1 MSAQRTIAKLR
12 AEKGDWIVTAL
23 EQHDTILAIQAY
35 ADAQRARAILAEE
48 REKRLEQQ
56 FDQAIR
62 IARLPVWVWQS

>member
-35 ADAQRARAILAEE
+35 ADAQRIRAILAEE
-48 REKRLEQQ
+48 RLLHPTYHHLNA
-56 FDQAIR
+56 D
-62 IARLPVWVWQS
+62 RLPVWKS